1 MKKLVFCLTLAL
13 CLLAASALAQVN
25 PAVDLYLPG
34 NPTTGYSWI
43 AQAEDEG
50 IVEITDQYF
59 GEKSDAPVPVSGLG
73 GAWWFHFEGVQP
85 GVTSV
90 TLTYARPWE
99 PDSAVYTFVYR
110 LSVDEDLNVLI
121 WGVEMDDAA
130 RIVGE
135 AAL

>member
-50 IVEITDQYF
+50 IVEITQQYY
-59 GEKSDAPVPVSGLG
+59 GEKSQEPVSGLG
-73 GAWWFHFEGVQP
+73 GAWWFQFAGIQP

-99 PDSAVYTFVYR
+99 PEGAVYTFVYR

>member
-1 MKKLVFCLTLAL
+1 MKKLVFCLTLIL
-13 CLLAASALAQVN
+13 CLLTASALAQQN

-34 NPTTGYSWI
+34 NPTTGYAWT

-59 GEKSDAPVPVSGLG
+59 SEKSDEPLSGLG
-73 GAWWFHFEGVQP
+73 GAWWFHFAGIQP
-85 GVTSV
+85 GTTAV
-90 TLTYARPWE
+90 TLTYARSWE
-99 PDSAVYTFVYR
+99 PESAVHTFVYR
-110 LSVDEDLNVLI
+110 LTVDADLNVLI

-130 RIVGE
+130 KVVGE

>member
-1 MKKLVFCLTLAL
+1 MKKLVFCLTLVL
-13 CLLAASALAQVN
+13 CLLAASALAQQN

-34 NPTTGYSWI
+34 NPTTGYAWT

-59 GEKSDAPVPVSGLG
+59 SEKSDEPLSGLG
-73 GAWWFHFEGVQP
+73 GAWWFHFEGIQP
-85 GVTSV
+85 GTTAV

-99 PDSAVYTFVYR
+99 PEGAVYTFVYR
-110 LSVDEDLNVLI
+110 LTVDEDLNVLI

-130 RIVGE
+130 KVVGE

>member
-1 MKKLVFCLTLAL
+1 MKKLVFCLILAL
-13 CLLAASALAQVN
+13 CLLTVPALAQQN

-34 NPTTGYSWI
+34 NPTTGYAWI

-59 GEKSDAPVPVSGLG
+59 SEKSDEPVSGLG
-73 GAWWFHFEGVQP
+73 GAWWFQFAGVAP
-85 GVTSV
+85 GITSV

-99 PDSAVYTFVYR
+99 ADSAVYTFVYR
-110 LSVDEDLNVLI
+110 LTVDEELNVLI
-121 WGVEMDDAA
+121 WGVEMDDGAK
-130 RIVGE
+130 IVGE

>member
-59 GEKSDAPVPVSGLG
+59 GEKSDAPVSGLG
-73 GAWWFHFEGVQP
+73 GTWWFQFAGIQP

-99 PDSAVYTFVYR
+99 PEGAVYTFVYR
-110 LSVDEDLNVLI
+110 LTVDEDLNVLI